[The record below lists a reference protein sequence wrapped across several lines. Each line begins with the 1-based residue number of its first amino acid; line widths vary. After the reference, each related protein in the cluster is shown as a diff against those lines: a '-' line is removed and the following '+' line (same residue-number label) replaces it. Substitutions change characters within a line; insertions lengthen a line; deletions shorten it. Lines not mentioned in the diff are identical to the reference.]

1 MGYRVEM
8 GSFERRQ
15 RLRAFFPFPECRL
28 MDCGLD
34 QGYNLCD
41 AISSFG
47 NLCPQR
53 LGDLQD
59 LLRGSSRSSIIGL
72 DHARHPVVETIQLS
86 AVDLST
92 HRWLFVS
99 LGS

>member
-1 MGYRVEM
+1 MGDRVEM

-34 QGYNLCD
+34 QGYS

-47 NLCPQR
+47 HLCPQR

-59 LLRGSSRSSIIGL
+59 LLRGSSRSSVIGL
-72 DHARHPVVETIQLS
+72 DHAGHPVVETIQLS

-92 HRWLFVS
+92 NRWLFVS